1 MAQHEIIA
9 SIRVTLPDDPQQ
21 MAERLSTVAGA
32 WAEFLAVMEP
42 QPESTF
48 SVNETRGKPGPKP
61 ATNGAPRQ
69 RRQRATGNSTKPT
82 DTQPG
87 GYDDCVSLDEARG
100 ILRPDADAAAEQET
114 ANALIALTH
123 GSNP

>member
-69 RRQRATGNSTKPT
+69 RRQRATGGNSSAADGEKP
-82 DTQPG
+82 QP
-87 GYDDCVSLDEARG
+87 SF
-100 ILRPDADAAAEQET
+100 LRPDADAAAEQES
-114 ANALIALTH
+114 A
-123 GSNP
+123 